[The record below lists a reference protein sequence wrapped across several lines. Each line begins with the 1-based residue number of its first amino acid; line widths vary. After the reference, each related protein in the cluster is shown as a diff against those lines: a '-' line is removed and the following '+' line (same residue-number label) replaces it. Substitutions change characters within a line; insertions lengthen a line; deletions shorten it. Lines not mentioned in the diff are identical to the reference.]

1 MRWRRRRA
9 ATPHD
14 GWTTEVSSGL
24 ALAGFLFLVFVGF
37 TLLAMGPLI
46 SIDTYFN
53 LAPPPPGWV
62 AFLHVLD
69 RIGQRA
75 VCLPILAVTT
85 LVACRYRESWRP
97 AWVVACAV
105 FSLNLLVLIL
115 KVVLGRGQPEA
126 ADPAFFVG
134 GMAYPS
140 GHTSNIVL
148 VYGLVA
154 YLLSRY
160 RNVSR
165 TLVRVLWAAVA
176 LLSLTMVVTS
186 LTLNWHWF
194 ADLIAGLLIGGVVLQ
209 LTAAVDTAVPQTVLD
224 GGPRQLLGALR
235 ARLGHERRAT
245 TAPPS
250 LPPTVPPTV
259 PPTASPTARP
269 TVPPPPPVQPRQD
282 A

>member
-1 MRWRRRRA
+1 MRWSRRA
-9 ATPHD
+9 SATPHD
-14 GWTTEVSSGL
+14 GWTSEVASGL

-75 VCLPILAVTT
+75 VCLPILAVAT
-85 LVACRYRESWRP
+85 LVACRHRESWRP
-97 AWVVACAV
+97 AVVVVLSV
-105 FSLNLLVLIL
+105 FSLNLFVLIF
-115 KVVLGRGQPEA
+115 KVLLGRGQPEA

-140 GHTSNIVL
+140 GHTANIVL

-154 YLLSRY
+154 YVLSRY
-160 RNVSR
+160 RNVSLVWVR
-165 TLVRVLWAAVA
+165 TLWALVA
-176 LLSLTMVVTS
+176 LLSLTMVLTS

-194 ADLIAGLLIGGVVLQ
+194 ADLIAGLLIGGVTLQ
-209 LTAAVDTAVPQTVLD
+209 LTAAVDAAVPQDALS
-224 GGPRQLLGALR
+224 GGPRQLLAQVRSWGR
-235 ARLGHERRAT
+235 
-245 TAPPS
+245 
-250 LPPTVPPTV
+250 
-259 PPTASPTARP
+259 
-269 TVPPPPPVQPRQD
+269 RQD

>member
-1 MRWRRRRA
+1 MRWRRRA
-9 ATPHD
+9 PATPHD
-14 GWTTEVSSGL
+14 DWTTEVSSGL

-53 LAPPPPGWV
+53 LDPPPPGWV

-75 VCLPILAVTT
+75 VCLPILAVATF
-85 LVACRYRESWRP
+85 VACRSRESWRP
-97 AWVVACAV
+97 AWVVALSV
-105 FSLNLLVLIL
+105 FSLNLMVLIL
-115 KVVLGRGQPEA
+115 KVLLGRGQPEA
-126 ADPAFFVG
+126 ADPSFFVG

-140 GHTSNIVL
+140 GHTANIVL

-165 TLVRVLWAAVA
+165 TFLRVLWSAVV
-176 LLSLTMVVTS
+176 LLSLTMVTTS

-194 ADLIAGLLIGGVVLQ
+194 ADLIAGLLVGGVVLQ

-224 GGPRQLLGALR
+224 GGPRQLARMLGRLR
-235 ARLGHERRAT
+235 DRRLRHEPPQ
-245 TAPPS
+245 APVPT
-250 LPPTVPPTV
+250 PPTPVLP
-259 PPTASPTARP
+259 AS
-269 TVPPPPPVQPRQD
+269 PVQPRQD